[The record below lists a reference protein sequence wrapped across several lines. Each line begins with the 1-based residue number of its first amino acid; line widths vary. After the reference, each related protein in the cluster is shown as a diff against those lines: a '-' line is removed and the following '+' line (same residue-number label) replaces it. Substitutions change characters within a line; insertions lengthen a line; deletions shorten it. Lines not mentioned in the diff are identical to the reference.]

1 MPVLTSME
9 PQWPKRLA
17 EIDSPVEEI
26 RLPDTNGDHVAQ
38 DVEWCEVVVDGR
50 PQRIRFHDYHQL
62 YRIPGLYEG
71 LFYENLKCC
80 SPSRV
85 VSLLEELLHDFDEH
99 PQDLR
104 VLDLGAGNGM
114 VGDELRARDAE
125 SVVGVDIIPEAKQA
139 ALRDR
144 PGVYDDYLVTDM
156 TELSEQH
163 EEKLRRREF
172 NCLTSV
178 AALGFGDIP
187 PLAFLKALDMIE
199 IGGWAAFTIKEDFLR
214 EDDTSGFSRL
224 VVKLNRSEILQ
235 VQALRRFQH
244 RLSISG
250 EPLYYVVVVAKK
262 QSAIPG
268 EWLEAE
274 AAAAAGPNP
283 ALDA

>member
-1 MPVLTSME
+1 MPVLTSIE

-17 EIDSPVEEI
+17 EIDSPVDEI
-26 RLPDTNGDHVAQ
+26 RLPETNGDAVAQ
-38 DVEWCEVVVDGR
+38 DEEWCEAVIDGNT
-50 PQRIRFHDYHQL
+50 QRFRFHDYHQL

-85 VSLLEELLHDFDEH
+85 VSLLEELLLDFDED

-114 VGDELRARDAE
+114 VGDELRARDAQ
-125 SVVGVDIIPEAKQA
+125 SVVGVDIIPEARQA

-156 TELSEQH
+156 TELPEQH

-187 PLAFLKALDMIE
+187 PKAFLKALDMIE
-199 IGGWAAFTIKEDFLR
+199 VGGWAAFTIKEDFLR
-214 EDDTSGFSRL
+214 HDDTSGFSRL
-224 VVKLNRSEILQ
+224 VMQLNQQQILQ
-235 VQALRRFQH
+235 TQAYRRFQH
-244 RLSISG
+244 RLSITG

-262 QSAIPG
+262 QAAVPG
-268 EWLEAE
+268 EWLEADDALTAE
-274 AAAAAGPNP
+274 A
-283 ALDA
+283 